1 MLLQMHLATPGHHYL
16 RLSNCVFSEVLT
28 YFHILAT
35 MCNVGR
41 SFPVRRSCHLTEGI
55 VGNSYDSLAHVVLSL
70 LDVVR
75 FGALKTQGC
84 YFCHPLLLG
93 KKDWLSGLS
102 HYPR

>member
-1 MLLQMHLATPGHHYL
+1 
-16 RLSNCVFSEVLT
+16 
-28 YFHILAT
+28 

-75 FGALKTQGC
+75 FGALKPRGITFAILYC
-84 YFCHPLLLG
+84 WG